1 MEELV
6 NKLTNK
12 PLNAQHDF
20 EELLLKATQ
29 YSGSRKSGEKV
40 ISASSIN
47 RESYFL
53 LIQHL
58 FNKQEQSSY
67 GANTTGSL
75 YQLGLDSALSSH
87 GNGRWRTAQRLEHF
101 LPNGWRISGE
111 YDIFDTETNTIIDGK
126 VISDYSYK
134 SVMKNDIDSDYNV
147 QVATYSAL
155 EHINKKPH
163 EIEQR
168 PLPAKGALHIVNKG
182 GSAAKNNVS
191 TWLDLFMHDADTIIQ
206 MFTDKTDQLQ
216 ALLDAY
222 NKDGSLPEEVC
233 DTAKYGMDKGVPKR
247 CTLYCDYKDVC
258 PHFNKNKHFIDRKII
273 NNLSSDMPKQ
283 VEEYIKPMEF

>member
-6 NKLTNK
+6 NKFTSKQLS
-12 PLNAQHDF
+12 AQHDF

-47 RESYFL
+47 REPYFL
-53 LIQHL
+53 LVQHL
-58 FNKQEQSSY
+58 FDKQEQSSY

-75 YQLGLDSALSSH
+75 YQLGLDSALASH
-87 GNGRWRTAQRLEHF
+87 GNGRWRTAQRLSYV
-101 LPNGWRISGE
+101 LPNGWTISGE

-155 EHINKKPH
+155 EHLSKEADDFIL
-163 EIEQR
+163 R

-191 TWLDLFMHDADTIIQ
+191 TWLDLFMHDADTIIK

-216 ALLDAY
+216 TLLDNY
-222 NKDGSLPEEVC
+222 ESTGQLPEEVC

-258 PHFNKNKHFIDRKII
+258 PHYNKNKHFTDKRII
-273 NNLSSDMPKQ
+273 ANLSSDMPKQ

>member
-1 MEELV
+1 ME
-6 NKLTNK
+6 K
-12 PLNAQHDF
+12 PLSAQHDF

-47 RESYFL
+47 KEPYFL
-53 LIQHL
+53 LVQHL
-58 FNKQEQSSY
+58 FDKQEQQTY

-75 YQLGLDSALSSH
+75 YQLGLDSALASH
-87 GNGRWRTAQRLEHF
+87 GNRRWRTAQRLSHV
-101 LPNGWRISGE
+101 LQNGWTISGE

-155 EHINKKPH
+155 EHLNKSD
-163 EIEQR
+163 EELRELRQ
-168 PLPAKGALHIVNKG
+168 LPASGALHIVNKG

-216 ALLDAY
+216 QLLDNY
-222 NKDGSLPEEVC
+222 NADGSLPEEVC

-258 PHFNKNKHFIDRKII
+258 PHYNKNKHFTDKKII
-273 NNLSSDMPKQ
+273 ANLSSDVAKEK
-283 VEEYIKPMEF
+283 EEYIKPMDF

>member
-1 MEELV
+1 M
-6 NKLTNK
+6 NKQ
-12 PLNAQHDF
+12 LNAQQDF

-47 RESYFL
+47 REPYFL
-53 LIQHL
+53 LVQHL
-58 FNKQEQSSY
+58 FDKQEQSSY

-75 YQLGLDSALSSH
+75 YQLGLDLALASH
-87 GNGRWRTAQRLEHF
+87 GNGRWKTAQRLTHK
-101 LPNGWRISGE
+101 LPNGWTISGE

-134 SVMKNDIDSDYNV
+134 SVMKNDIDSDYNI

-155 EHINKKPH
+155 EHINKS
-163 EIEQR
+163 EEELALRQ
-168 PLPAKGALHIVNKG
+168 LPAKGALHIVNKG
-182 GSAAKNNVS
+182 GSAAKNNIS

-206 MFTDKTDQLQ
+206 MFIDKTNQLQ
-216 ALLDAY
+216 VLLDDY
-222 NKDGSLPEEVC
+222 NATGKLPDEVC

-258 PHFNKNKHFIDRKII
+258 PHFNKNKSHIDRKII
-273 NNLSSDMPKQ
+273 ANLFSDVPKQ
-283 VEEYIKPMEF
+283 KEEYIKPMDF

>member
-1 MEELV
+1 M
-6 NKLTNK
+6 NKQLD
-12 PLNAQHDF
+12 AQKDF

-47 RESYFL
+47 REPYFL

-58 FNKQEQSSY
+58 FDKQEQSSY

-75 YQLGLDSALSSH
+75 YQLGLDSALAAH
-87 GNGRWRTAQRLEHF
+87 GNGRWRTAQRLQYE
-101 LPNGWRISGE
+101 LPNGWTISGE

-134 SVMKNDIDSDYNV
+134 SVMKNDIDSDYNI

-155 EHINKKPH
+155 EHINKLDD
-163 EIEQR
+163 ELAIR

-191 TWLDLFMHDADTIIQ
+191 TWLDLFMHDADTIVQ
-206 MFTDKTDQLQ
+206 MFTDKTNQLQ
-216 ALLDAY
+216 QLLDAY
-222 NKDGSLPEEVC
+222 NADGSLPEEVC
-233 DTAKYGMDKGVPKR
+233 DTTKYGMDKGVPKR

-258 PHFNKNKHFIDRKII
+258 PHYNKNKHFTDKKII
-273 NNLSSDMPKQ
+273 ANLSSDMPKQ